1 MTPISR
7 LVVFGGNGFIG
18 SAICRSALVHGMQVT
33 SVSSSGRPYQ
43 TPKGHTPAWVRDVD
57 WQAGDA
63 LRPETYAAHL
73 DGAHGV
79 VHTLG
84 VLLEDAGYKR
94 AVREGDVLGVLR
106 AVVSAGGGRNPL
118 EARAKETGSGYEA
131 MNRDAALRVCEA
143 FTASAPPASS
153 SGGAMERPF
162 VFISAADVFRPWID
176 ARYIETKRA
185 AERGIDALLAAQGHP
200 ARFRGVYLRPG
211 LVYHAHQRP
220 LTTPAAALLDLSST
234 LHARLPD
241 AIRGPLRRA
250 VAHLPRVSESVPSP
264 AVSIANALSTPPMH
278 VDQVGAAAVRACL
291 DAGVRGVV
299 GVRRMRE
306 VIGWRDT
313 DTEADVGERVEERM
327 SV

>member
-18 SAICRSALVHGMQVT
+18 SAVCRSALAAGMQVT

-43 TPKGHTPAWVRDVD
+43 TPKGHTPAWVHQVD
-57 WQAGDA
+57 WRAGDA

-73 DGAHGV
+73 EGAHGV

-94 AVREGDVLGVLR
+94 AVREGDVFGVLR
-106 AVVSAGGGRNPL
+106 AVVRQAGGRNPL
-118 EARAKETGSGYEA
+118 EARETGTGYEA

-143 FTASAPPASS
+143 FTASAPPAEASS
-153 SGGAMERPF
+153 SGNGPMERPF

-185 AERGIDALLAAQGHP
+185 AETAIDALLLAHP

-220 LTTPAAALLDLSST
+220 LTTPAAALLDLSAT

-241 AIRGPLRRA
+241 AIRAPLRSA
-250 VAHLPRVSESVPSP
+250 VANLPRVSESVPSP
-264 AVSIANALSTPPMH
+264 AVSIANALTTPPMH

-291 DAGVRGVV
+291 DAGARGVLE
-299 GVRRMRE
+299 VRRMQE

-313 DTEADVGERVEERM
+313 QTEAGERAEERERA
-327 SV
+327 SA